1 MATFWKTDGKYP
13 DYFFSFGKEEKQ
25 AILYIRNIKREEF
38 IRIPTELFSAEFLSL
53 KNISEIKR
61 SGSLVWLIPD
71 MKVGAGSAII
81 LLTSLSYKGYLES
94 AKTFHDTES
103 QKKLKEYLKEENIY
117 DFSSTEVRAVVQ
129 KIIHDIPA
137 SKRNNPYWKA
147 RDALQWTHWN
157 IKYSRVPREV
167 VRRVENTMRVFP
179 NDSAYSILRKS
190 FSWNELPIITKT
202 LEEFCEDIV
211 FPKRDDTDL
220 NKSLHLLNEFDRKCP
235 IFFNQWS
242 LEKFLSASKTIRD
255 GTGKC
260 DCMAHV
266 FVALCRGMGI
276 PAVKVEG
283 YTHFDTVDGW
293 HAWAMAYLH
302 PYGWVETDPT
312 SEFYFGCFN
321 HNTHLYHF
329 LSTQFAGEIN
339 FLTPKKPITEKMLNT
354 CKHFYEQSPAHPS
367 AEKLLEVMER

>member
-1 MATFWKTDGKYP
+1 VATFWKTDGKYP

-25 AILYIRNIKREEF
+25 AILYIRDIKREEF
-38 IRIPTELFSAEFLSL
+38 IRTPPELFSVEFLAL
-53 KNISEIKR
+53 KNISETKR
-61 SGSLVWLIPD
+61 SGNLIWLIPN
-71 MKVGAGSAII
+71 MKVGHGSAII
-81 LLTSLSYKGYLES
+81 LLSSLSHKGYMES

-103 QKKLKEYLKEENIY
+103 QKNLKEYLKEEDIY
-117 DFSSTEVRAVVQ
+117 DFSSAEVKGIVQ
-129 KIIHDIPA
+129 KIIRGIPT

-147 RDALQWTHWN
+147 RDALQWTHDS
-157 IKYSRVPREV
+157 IKYSRVPRV
-167 VRRVENTMRVFP
+167 VVSRVENTIHVFP
-179 NDSAYSILRKS
+179 NDGACSILRKS
-190 FSWNELPIITKT
+190 FSWNELPIIMKK
-202 LEEFCEDIV
+202 LEEFCGDIILN
-211 FPKRDDTDL
+211 RDDTDL
-220 NKSLHLLNEFDRKCP
+220 NKALCLLNEFDRKCP
-235 IFFNQWS
+235 VFFNQWL

-283 YTHFDTVDGW
+283 YAHFDTIDGW
-293 HAWAMAYLH
+293 HAWTMVYLH
-302 PYGWVETDPT
+302 PYGWMETDPT
-312 SEFYFGCFN
+312 NEFYFGCFN
-321 HNTHLYHF
+321 HDTHLYHF